1 MSGFAA
7 LAPFRSRS
15 YRFQWP
21 ADLCTAWA
29 LEMETIILGWYVLV
43 ESGSVLLLTVF
54 GALQFVGTLLSPLIG
69 VLADRLGLRNV
80 LAGMRLAYA
89 VCASVILA
97 LAVSGR
103 LDPTLVLIVAAVS
116 GLVRPSD
123 IGMRSALVGATVP
136 AVHLVSA
143 MSISRTTMDSA
154 KVGGALA
161 GAGFM
166 AAFGMAP
173 AYVVITGIYVTGAL
187 LTLLVEGGR
196 RVPHAAAVPG
206 TGVVTGM
213 GAGAKPPARPS
224 PWRDLKEGI
233 VYVWRTPQLLAA
245 MSVAALVNLTAFP
258 LTGGLMPYIARDI
271 FHLDQQGLGWMVAS
285 FSCGAFIGSVSL
297 SVFGTRVQPA
307 RMMMATCVIWYF
319 CLLGFAF
326 ATTLPMALLL
336 LLAAGLAQSI
346 SMITLA
352 IMLLRTSEERFRG
365 RIMGV
370 RMLAIYPLPLGLLI
384 AGAMIPVI
392 GFRATATILV
402 VTGLALTLAITMG
415 WRSHLVHREAV
426 GNAR

>member
-1 MSGFAA
+1 MSGYAA
-7 LAPFRSRS
+7 LAPFRVRS

-43 ESGSVLLLTVF
+43 ESGSVLMLTIF

-80 LAGMRLAYA
+80 LAGMRVGYA
-89 VCASVILA
+89 VCSSVILVLA
-97 LAVSGR
+97 LTGG
-103 LDPTLVLIVAAVS
+103 LTPTLVLIVAAAC
-116 GLVRPSD
+116 GMLRPSD

-136 AVHLVSA
+136 VTHLVAA
-143 MSISRTTMDSA
+143 MGLSRTTMDSA

-161 GAGFM
+161 GAGVM

-173 AYVVITGIYVTGAL
+173 AYVAITFIYLTGAL
-187 LTLLVEGGR
+187 LTMLVDGGR
-196 RVPHAAAVPG
+196 RGHASA
-206 TGVVTGM
+206 VTG
-213 GAGAKPPARPS
+213 AQPRTAPS

-233 VYVWRTPQLLAA
+233 AYVWRTPQLLAA

-258 LTGGLMPYIARDI
+258 LTGGLMPYIARDL

-285 FSCGAFIGSVSL
+285 FSCGAFIGSVCL
-297 SVFGTRVQPA
+297 SVFGARVQPA
-307 RMMMATCVIWYF
+307 RMMLATCVVWYL

-326 ATTLPMALLL
+326 STYLPLALLL
-336 LLAAGLAQSI
+336 LLGAGLAQSV

-384 AGAMIPVI
+384 AGAMIPAI
-392 GFRATATILV
+392 GFRLTATILV
-402 VTGLALTLAITMG
+402 VAGLMMTAGVALA
-415 WRSHLVHREAV
+415 WRTHLVHRDAI
-426 GNAR
+426 GNAH